1 MSPKF
6 VLTYLGDVWT
16 IKMVCFGD
24 QDCNFFG
31 LIAAIF
37 PNVTFTYIPSK
48 MLQTSKRLQKLVYG
62 SIDNAWSLSFSQVS
76 TTPLQCS
83 EDDKMSLTHS
93 LTEWQGHLLSC
104 PWNLLVTCRYDCVD
118 AYVRIMSDRC
128 FSLFCVCMQ
137 NGITPFS
144 FSSVGKRQTESSN

>member
-1 MSPKF
+1 MQFYWPPPTNKKKQFLHPLRFQSTLEIEPKMSRSQNEPK
-6 VLTYLGDVWT
+6 
-16 IKMVCFGD
+16 ICFDIFGW
-24 QDCNFFG
+24 CLNHKYGLFWGPGLHFFG
-31 LIAAIF
+31 LNTAIF
-37 PNVTFTYIPSK
+37 PNVTITYIPSK

-104 PWNLLVTCRYDCVD
+104 PDDYWCLCL
-118 AYVRIMSDRC
+118 
-128 FSLFCVCMQ
+128 
-137 NGITPFS
+137 
-144 FSSVGKRQTESSN
+144 